1 MPESLDGKPPQWTV
15 RKESVG
21 NHKRCWIVRKRG
33 KFVSVFN
40 TKSDAQGWVYSRERN
55 GGYK

>member
-1 MPESLDGKPPQWTV
+1 MESLDDKPPQWTV

-21 NHKRCWIVRKRG
+21 NHKRCWIVRNRG

-40 TKSDAQGWVYSRERN
+40 TKSDAQGWVYNRERN

>member
-1 MPESLDGKPPQWTV
+1 MESLDGKPPQWTV

-21 NHKRCWIVRKRG
+21 GHKRYWVVRRCG
-33 KFVSVFN
+33 KLFSVFDR
-40 TKSDAQGWVYSRERN
+40 KSDAHAWVYNRERN